1 MSDWDQ
7 RFADAAP
14 ALLKSAIDMSSHL
27 MVAEERWAQAHN
39 LLAWGVPWYLSALG
53 SVLETGRAI
62 AAIPGFLHQLRVAV
76 EVQGEVDETFPTPR
90 FLALVD
96 EMAARYRDRFPLRAA
111 LEAPPVEKEGGARS
125 TAPSFEP
132 SPDLELHIAEE
143 AFNIVRAAYRVGR
156 SQFSPESAGEASTWM
171 LVSGASAF
179 LRGLEL
185 GLGRE
190 GADLHRPR
198 FFSRLRQELRDQYQE
213 MPGYPLK
220 HFLDIAGSI
229 GMKWVQLS
237 TDE

>member
-1 MSDWDQ
+1 MSDWNQ

-14 ALLKSAIDMSSHL
+14 ALLKSAIDMSAHL
-27 MVAEERWAQAHN
+27 MSSEERWEQAYN

-53 SVLETGRAI
+53 SVLDTRQAI
-62 AAIPGFLHQLRVAV
+62 AAIPGFLHQLRLAV
-76 EVQGEVDETFPTPR
+76 EVQGEVDETFPLSR
-90 FLALVD
+90 FLALID
-96 EMAARYRDRFPLRAA
+96 EMATHYHDHFPGRTA
-111 LEAPPVEKEGGARS
+111 LEAPPSDEGEDAPGSRS
-125 TAPSFEP
+125 AA
-132 SPDLELHIAEE
+132 DLDLHIAEE

-156 SQFSPESAGEASTWM
+156 NQFSPELAGEASTWM

-185 GLGRE
+185 GLGRA

-198 FFSRLRQELRDQYQE
+198 FFSRLRLELREQYVE